1 MSTPVSEYLT
11 ISASSAAILDRSVNE
26 HIKLGYQPYG
36 SPYILYSVYLQA
48 VVKYETSAV

>member
-1 MSTPVSEYLT
+1 MSTPINEYLT
-11 ISASSAAILDRSVNE
+11 VSATSAAALDRSVNE

-48 VVKYETSAV
+48 VVKYETCAV